1 MVQSPDL
8 FRLLGDLAREGIV
21 ISVDRQAGNARVE
34 FAEGLTTGE
43 IPWLAPRAGKTRIWS
58 PPSVGEC
65 VLVLAPEADAARGI
79 IVGSLSSSAH
89 PHPAHDGSTLAEFE
103 DGATISYDPESHALM
118 AYLPDDATVMVVARG
133 GLHFTG
139 DVTVDGD
146 IRATGTIIGDADV
159 VGAGKSLK
167 GHLHKNVQAGAALS
181 GPPQ

>member
-1 MVQSPDL
+1 MS
-8 FRLLGDLAREGIV
+8 I
-21 ISVDRQAGNARVE
+21 DRAAGTARVE
-34 FAEGLTTGE
+34 FGDNFVSGD

-65 VLVLAPEADAARGI
+65 VLVLAPEADATRAI
-79 IVGSLSSSAH
+79 IVGSLSSSAN
-89 PHPAHDGSTLAEFE
+89 PHPAQDGSTLAEFE

-146 IRATGTIIGDADV
+146 IHSTGTVTGDADV

>member
-1 MVQSPDL
+1 MAHPAE
-8 FRLLGDLAREGIV
+8 FHRLLGDIAREGV
-21 ISVDRQAGNARVE
+21 VVSVDRTAGTARVE
-34 FAEGLTTGE
+34 FADTLTTGD

-65 VLVLAPEADAARGI
+65 VLVLAPEADASRGI

-89 PHPAHDGSTLAEFE
+89 PHPAQDGSTLAEFG
-103 DGATISYDPESHALM
+103 DGASISYDPETHALM
-118 AYLPDDATVMVVARG
+118 AYLPEDATVMVVARG

-139 DVTVDGD
+139 DLTVDGD
-146 IRATGTIIGDADV
+146 IRSTGTITGDTDV

-167 GHLHKNVQAGAALS
+167 GHLHKNVQTGAALS

>member
-1 MVQSPDL
+1 MANSPDL
-8 FRLLGDLAREGIV
+8 QRLLGDLAREGV
-21 ISVDRQAGNARVE
+21 VVSVDRTAGTARVE
-34 FAEGLTTGE
+34 FAEGLITGD
-43 IPWLAPRAGKTRIWS
+43 ISWMAPRAGKTRIWS

-65 VLVLAPEADAARGI
+65 VLVLSPEADATRGI

-89 PHPAHDGSTLAEFE
+89 PHPAQDGSTLAEFE

-139 DVTVDGD
+139 DLTVDGD
-146 IRATGTIIGDADV
+146 IRSSGTITGDADV
-159 VGAGKSLK
+159 IGAGKSLK
-167 GHLHKNVQAGAALS
+167 GHLHKNVQPGSGIS

>member
-1 MVQSPDL
+1 MSDPNDL
-8 FRLLGDLAREGIV
+8 LRRLGDLAREGIV
-21 ISVDRQAGNARVE
+21 VSVDRLAGTAQVE
-34 FAEGLTTGE
+34 FADELVTGD

-65 VLVLAPEADAARGI
+65 VLVLAPEADTSRGI

-89 PHPAHDGSTLAEFE
+89 PHPARDGSTLAEFE

-118 AYLPDDATVMVVARG
+118 AYLPYDATVMVVARG

-139 DVTVDGD
+139 DVTVDGN
-146 IRATGTIIGDADV
+146 IHSTGTITGDADV

-167 GHLHKNVQAGAALS
+167 GHLHTKVQAGGAIS

>member
-1 MVQSPDL
+1 MANPADL
-8 FRLLGDLAREGIV
+8 QRLLGDLAREGMV
-21 ISVDRQAGNARVE
+21 VSVDRDAGTARVE
-34 FAEGLTTGE
+34 FSEGLVTGD

-65 VLVLAPEADAARGI
+65 VLVLAPEADATRGI
-79 IVGSLSSSAH
+79 IVGSLSSSAY
-89 PHPAHDGSTLAEFE
+89 PHPSQDGSILAEFE
-103 DGATISYDPESHALM
+103 DGATISYDPEGHALM
-118 AYLPDDATVMVVARG
+118 AYLPPDATVLVVARG

-146 IRATGTIIGDADV
+146 IRSTGTITGDADV

-167 GHLHKNVQAGAALS
+167 GHVHTKVQAGGAIS